1 MSRNLTKIL
10 PSLSE
15 AREFASKLGILT
27 LETYTMLKGGA
38 CRLTWRVLRLERS
51 KGKQEG
57 ISHGRAYEVF
67 RETEHAYLIRD
78 DNGKVTKVNRYT
90 MMGGRVMFAAR

>member
-1 MSRNLTKIL
+1 MSNNLTKVL
-10 PSLSE
+10 PSLAQ

-27 LETYTMLKGGA
+27 LEAYKIMQGGE

-51 KGKQEG
+51 KGKQDG
-57 ISHGRAYEVF
+57 ITSGRSYEVF

-78 DNGKVTKVNRYT
+78 DDGKVTKVNRYT
-90 MMGGRVMFAAR
+90 MMGGRVMFAAQ